1 MLKKDAQNKCILYDK
16 YFLDDLY
23 PYKYNNRT
31 DTIDYYKD
39 GAFLDSYNVYMD
51 RLMDFIQVAITAT
64 NKQNPNGE
72 IKDVW
77 IPCFVSVKDSKIE
90 TKMLFKGS
98 SSIPDSIGLEKA
110 FWFDPQFQNWDSDSS
125 YMSVNWILTPEM
137 MPFIPKYG
145 LMFWYKKSSSM
156 TTEQPIAEINSYDIV
171 KPIKE
176 YNDGINRIDP
186 TTKLIKKT
194 DDLLLIIEDK
204 LVYDQNNIKPIH
216 NRHFSISRYLKFNN
230 LDQDDIKF
238 TIYKASSSKDIF
250 SDGALSI
257 WIPDGDTYSYIESE
271 ELASEQY
278 KNDII
283 SKSYLS
289 PVLHPVYREIYH
301 LLTLGLPTGPELL
314 KRKKQINKVKIVT
327 ADGESVER
335 IPQPLLS
342 LKESRIIKKIAHI
355 LSTMP
360 YMDRTTVGFLQQI
373 LYNDRNTILALQNLL
388 TFSVY
393 DSEGGKRLPRK
404 ITSPEVEQRII
415 AEFILNIS
423 YGLSSMISIDKQ
435 NNGSSGQNGLVTSKK
450 DLFDRLLFKYGSKL
464 VLFGDSSYITYKNK
478 LKYGPH
484 VKINHDAI
492 SRCDIGANNKL
503 VYNNVK
509 FQVGKFQVES
519 KIGDKNTEFVLSN
532 QNIPGEQVTIPL
544 WDIQKKNLTDQRI
557 SFTAGKDIEIDFL
570 DPKIKNRTVNILD
583 ENDKV
588 IGIKYRE
595 IEYELSDANV
605 TLGDNFNVEVV
616 IEDQPEIEWTRISG
630 PDCLRFSNRK
640 LSPTDTT
647 SRYPTSYDYSPTL
660 YIKRPGKY
668 VLQMM
673 AKTSFSLKYDIVT
686 IHVTENN
693 VYKRTEPLLGAETK
707 FLSPQDN
714 LIIMIPSIR
723 ECVFGKQGVFWPCYS
738 DCSVKIPQA
747 KELEENINNQPQP
760 GGSKIPIVVSLGQSY
775 HKFAI
780 PMPVDDK
787 GNKIIEETDADLSI
801 RYKCNDTI
809 VEVSRLILSYV
820 MDNNDD
826 CSQCESIYRSIP
838 DNNGFI
844 LDAGYSF
851 SFYDIP
857 TDTIK
862 DVSAPVSLSTK
873 SARIKAYGGF
883 SKNEIAHLKLDIP
896 FHPEPEK
903 LLDKLDLT
911 EELLNTPTKDSDNG
925 TTGKI
930 VSHICHDTHHSYDTS
945 IEFRKGYFHP
955 FSGWLSTYENPDFHN
970 KTSVTNFKQNTNIQS
985 FKGLGIYDL
994 KNNFLD
1000 SKPVIYKSTITL
1012 QTDPEFLKVR
1022 KLPKGITFEVDD
1034 QIPHYGYR
1042 AGSKDTSIKMLQYN
1056 DTYISDFAVES
1067 DSPVSSEE
1075 YCNDGLSLI
1084 EYNATYSMG
1093 QGGIGGSAHNI
1104 EIKLNHLNYTN
1115 PKELIVWL
1123 EIDTCEKIASA
1134 LNPPSG
1140 PKEEGEVS
1148 STLRDLWYF
1157 NTEKYIEQYQKIV
1170 KIKNADVQ
1178 NFIYTLWDMNDN
1190 DFIDNYVPDLTK
1202 APGTDGDRNTT
1213 LQKRKNKYYLY
1224 LLNQDHIHNFHI
1236 NNDILFTDYCDK
1248 YYVAHD
1254 HNIINTSNLFI
1265 PYGIHRFKNNNISP
1279 SMDGQILLS
1288 PTLSASNFSDTE
1300 IYRYKN
1306 IILHNNL
1313 YNSSHRFSKF
1323 KNMPLYDPVASTESI
1338 PNSSSTSF
1346 TLCMAVMGETESLE
1360 PFDRLRTTDALLGFI
1375 GSKNKN
1381 KSNLIDNSLCSWE
1394 LLLHKADGLETYGK
1408 NSLHN
1413 IDYYNDKPIT
1423 SGYNFIA
1430 DLQNQT
1436 HLLPPI
1442 NLNAPN
1448 MYTIDGRAC
1457 SYSKESLNIPSYAP
1471 PQTLNISPII
1481 PLMPFS
1487 LIGALVS
1494 LSLVDAQLNQ
1504 QAKDLANYLGSFRR
1518 GSQKEL
1524 FNKSWFVPKY
1534 DRYPFGYSDKALISV
1549 SKDEGQTWYKLEAS
1563 IFKYNN
1569 SLTVKNNEYKFFKLH
1584 YKSLL
1589 RALSIFKTIIPSDT
1603 DSFIRSCFQNHIRKI
1618 SIDIG
1623 KEFEN
1628 IPTRQELIDNAKVL
1642 KEEIKKIED
1651 QLKGENS
1658 EQLSKELSNKNKEL
1672 TNILNTLDNIGYE
1685 LEDGDIVEL
1694 SEQSD
1699 KSLNGMYILSLD
1711 TTKRDPKNNSFL
1723 KSLTKIYYI
1732 KDLCL
1737 SKNLLQYND
1746 LFNLVSSL
1754 NTNDNIKLDI
1764 DLETLINTKQIAI
1777 INDIRAYHFFNNSE
1791 HKNIVSFSKK
1801 DQKDID
1807 EQKLKE
1813 LQSNL
1818 EQTTDIYEITKIQN
1832 EIWDLTYDKHT
1843 NKIIGQGYVTINNS
1857 NKTILIFDEELLG
1870 TDISIE
1876 PEASKRIVIT
1886 RNNFTGFHKDDAI
1899 PFDLWSNANHTK
1911 YSLQTPIDKTI
1922 SWGVGNYGYGSNLVR
1937 PYKIT
1942 SQEINN
1948 QLRDISDIVN
1958 TNKNSYFTSQ
1968 SFRYKSSTDTALVEG
1983 STQSL
1988 GFQYSIEN
1996 IVSTQYTLDNIINMI
2011 GGRGGD
2017 ITENYKTQIIQA
2029 FERLYN
2035 NVVTRHNEYGNLIEI
2050 DTDIYG
2056 GLDGT
2061 LIFKKDI
2068 STNLIYKIDTPSTV
2082 EDLKRRIK
2090 TIDKEIE
2097 SEKDP
2102 KKLAILYKEKEE
2114 IIYYRDR
2121 VSSVSDFP
2129 HISVRVIVDP
2139 ETKQM
2144 RFEENHHNDYYWIN
2158 IDTNQSCSIDKD
2170 KTTKI
2175 LKRVTF
2181 TCIPFNDK
2189 VTDLADQICV
2199 PNAAYGGTN
2208 GIDGID
2214 EKVEPRTADTTYI
2227 LSDKNIK
2234 EAKAKYPKLKW
2245 PDNDAIGE
2253 FVERQFFLNFAGI
2266 EKAQLIKATYEY
2278 ILPVID
2284 INIERPFTTTVENR
2298 VYNIFNLDDINR
2310 LKVDFKRIPRMIK
2323 NKDTQYDIYE
2333 PNDRG
2338 QLAKSI
2344 IPSPGGPIDSTFKIW
2359 KCLDIESGAY
2369 VEPPLYYKWLN
2380 EMLFRAHFGSV
2391 DAIEHKGVMNSES
2404 KDETYWIP
2412 YDYN

>member
-23 PYKYNNRT
+23 PYKYNNKT

-51 RLMDFIQVAITAT
+51 ELIKFIVSSIEAT
-64 NKQNPNGE
+64 DKKWNNVE
-72 IKDVW
+72 LKDVW
-77 IPCFVSVKDSKIE
+77 VPCFVSVKDSKIE

-110 FWFDPQFQNWDSDSS
+110 FWFDPKFQNWDSGSS

-145 LMFWYKKSSSM
+145 LMFWYKKSSSVIQKQSM
-156 TTEQPIAEINSYDIV
+156 ADINTYDIV

-176 YNDGINRIDP
+176 YHDGINSINP

-204 LVYDQNNIKPIH
+204 IAYDQNNIKPVH
-216 NRHFSISRYLKFNN
+216 NKHFSISRYLKFNN
-230 LDQDDIKF
+230 INIDDVKF
-238 TIYKASSSKDIF
+238 SIYKSSSNNNIF
-250 SDGALSI
+250 SDGTLSI

-301 LLTLGLPTGPELL
+301 LLTLGLPDGPDIFKYK
-314 KRKKQINKVKIVT
+314 KRIDKVKIVT
-327 ADGESVER
+327 ENGETVER
-335 IPQPLLS
+335 IPKPLLP

-360 YMDRTTVGFLQQI
+360 YMDRTTVGLLEKI
-373 LYNDRNTILALQNLL
+373 LYNDRSTILELQNLL

-393 DSEGGKRLPRK
+393 DAEGGKRLPRK
-404 ITSPEVEQRII
+404 IASPEAEQQAIFMFVL
-415 AEFILNIS
+415 EIS
-423 YGLSSMISIDKQ
+423 QRLTSMISIDKH

-450 DLFDRLLFKYGSKL
+450 DLFYRLLFKYGSKL
-464 VLFGDSSYITYKNK
+464 VLFGDSAYITYKNK

-492 SRCDIGANNKL
+492 SRCTLEANNKL

-519 KIGDKNTEFVLSN
+519 KIGDKNTELVLSN
-532 QNIPGEQVTIPL
+532 QTIPGQQVTIPL

-557 SFTAGKDIEIDFL
+557 SFTAGKDVEIDFL

-583 ENDKV
+583 ENNQV

-605 TLGDNFNVEVV
+605 TLGDNFNVEVI

-693 VYKRTEPLLGAETK
+693 VYKRTEPLLVAETK

-747 KELEENINNQPQP
+747 KEIAENINNLPQP

-787 GNKIIEETDADLSI
+787 GNKVVEETDADLSI
-801 RYKCNDTI
+801 RYKCQDTI
-809 VEVSRLILSYV
+809 VEISRLILSYI

-873 SARIKAYGGF
+873 AARIKAYGGF
-883 SKNEIAHLKLDIP
+883 SKNEIANLKLDIP

-903 LLDKLDLT
+903 LLDKLELT
-911 EELLNTPTKDSDNG
+911 EELLNTPTIDSENAAL
-925 TTGKI
+925 GKAI
-930 VSHICHDTHHSYDTS
+930 AHICHDTHHSYDAS
-945 IEFRKGYFHP
+945 IEFSKGYFHP

-1022 KLPKGITFEVDD
+1022 KLPKGITFGVDD
-1034 QIPHYGYR
+1034 QIAHYGYR
-1042 AGSKDTSIKMLQYN
+1042 AASTDTSIKMLQYN
-1056 DTYISDFAVES
+1056 DTYISDFAIES

-1093 QGGIGGSAHNI
+1093 QGGIGGSAYNI

-1115 PKELIVWL
+1115 PKELIVWI
-1123 EIDTCEKIASA
+1123 EIDACDKIASS
-1134 LNPPSG
+1134 LSPPSG
-1140 PKEEGEVS
+1140 PKEEGGVTINLS
-1148 STLRDLWYF
+1148 DPWYF
-1157 NTEKYIEQYQKIV
+1157 NTETYTEQYKKIIQ
-1170 KIKNADVQ
+1170 IKNTDVQ
-1178 NFIYTLWDMNDN
+1178 NFMYRLWDMNDN
-1190 DFIDNYVPDLTK
+1190 DFVDNYIPDLTK
-1202 APGTDGDRNTT
+1202 QPGSNEDRNTI

-1236 NNDILFTDYCDK
+1236 NNNILFTDYCDK
-1248 YYVAHD
+1248 YYVAHN
-1254 HNIINTSNLFI
+1254 HNIINTSSLFI
-1265 PYGIHRFKNNNISP
+1265 PYGIHRFRNNNVSP
-1279 SMDGQILLS
+1279 SVNGQILLS

-1306 IILHNNL
+1306 IILNNNL

-1323 KNMPLYDPVASTESI
+1323 KSMPLYDPTPGPESI
-1338 PNSSSTSF
+1338 SNSSSTSF
-1346 TLCMAVMGETESLE
+1346 TLCIAVVGETESLE
-1360 PFDRLRTTDALLGFI
+1360 PFDRLRTTDASLGFI
-1375 GSKNKN
+1375 GSKIKN

-1408 NSLHN
+1408 NSLNN
-1413 IDYYNDKPIT
+1413 IDYYNDKPVM

-1430 DLQNQT
+1430 NLENKT

-1448 MYTIDGRAC
+1448 MYTVDGRLC
-1457 SYSKESLNIPSYAP
+1457 SYSKESLNIPSFAP

-1481 PLMPFS
+1481 PLMPFT

-1494 LSLVDAQLNQ
+1494 LSLVDSQLNQ
-1504 QAKDLANYLGSFRR
+1504 QAKDIANYLGSFRR
-1518 GSQKEL
+1518 GEQKEL
-1524 FNKSWFVPKY
+1524 FNRSWFVPKY
-1534 DRYPFGYSDKALISV
+1534 DRYPFGYSDKSLISV
-1549 SKDEGQTWYKLEAS
+1549 SKDQGQTWYKLEAS

-1589 RALSIFKTIIPSDT
+1589 RSLSIFKSLIPSDT
-1603 DSFIRSCFQNHIRKI
+1603 DNFIRSCFQNHIRKI

-1628 IPTRQELIDNAKVL
+1628 IPTKQHLIDDAK
-1642 KEEIKKIED
+1642 KIKQEIKQIED
-1651 QLKGENS
+1651 QLKENPS
-1658 EQLSKELSNKNKEL
+1658 EELSKELSDKNKQL
-1672 TNILNTLDNIGYE
+1672 TNILNTLNNIGYE
-1685 LEDGDIVEL
+1685 LEDGDIIEL

-1699 KSLNGMYILSLD
+1699 ENLNGMYVLSLD
-1711 TTKRDPKNNSFL
+1711 TTKRNTDNSFV

-1737 SKNLLQYND
+1737 SKNILQYND
-1746 LFNLVSSL
+1746 LFSLTSSL
-1754 NTNDNIKLDI
+1754 NTNDNINLDV
-1764 DLETLINTKQIAI
+1764 DLETLINTKKIAI

-1801 DQKDID
+1801 DQNDID
-1807 EQKLKE
+1807 QEKLEE

-1818 EQTTDIYEITKIQN
+1818 AQATDIYEITRIQN
-1832 EIWDLTYDKHT
+1832 EIWDLTYNKYT
-1843 NKIIGQGYVTINNS
+1843 NRIIGQGYVAINNDH
-1857 NKTILIFDEELLG
+1857 KTILIFDKELLG

-1876 PEASKRIVIT
+1876 PEVSKRILIT
-1886 RNNFTGFHKDDAI
+1886 RNNFTGFHKDDSI
-1899 PFDLWSNANHTK
+1899 PFDLWSNADHTK
-1911 YSLQTPIDKTI
+1911 YNLSTPVDKTV

-1937 PYKIT
+1937 PYKIS

-1948 QLRDISDIVN
+1948 QLRDISDIIN
-1958 TNKNSYFTSQ
+1958 TNKNSYFVSQ
-1968 SFRYKSSTDTALVEG
+1968 SFKYKSSDDNSLIEG
-1983 STQSL
+1983 STKSL

-1996 IVSTQYTLDNIINMI
+1996 IISSQYNINNIINMI
-2011 GGRGGD
+2011 PNGNGD
-2017 ITENYKTQIIQA
+2017 ISENYRTQILEA
-2029 FERLYN
+2029 FDRLYN
-2035 NVVTRHNEYGNLIEI
+2035 SVVTRHNEHGNLIEV
-2050 DTDIYG
+2050 DTDISN

-2068 STNLIYKIDTPSTV
+2068 STNLIYKIDTPSTID
-2082 EDLKRRIK
+2082 DLKNRIK

-2097 SEKDP
+2097 SEKDL

-2114 IIYYRDR
+2114 IIFYRDR
-2121 VSSVSDFP
+2121 VSSVSDYP

-2158 IDTNQSCSIDKD
+2158 IDPDQSCSIDKD

-2175 LKRVTF
+2175 LKSVTF
-2181 TCIPFNDK
+2181 VCIPFNDK

-2208 GIDGID
+2208 EIDGID
-2214 EKVEPRTADTTYI
+2214 EKVQARMWNTTYT
-2227 LSDKNIK
+2227 LSDKNIN

-2253 FVERQFFLNFAGI
+2253 FVQREFFLNFAGI
-2266 EKAQLIKATYEY
+2266 EKAQLVKATYEY

-2284 INIERPFTTTVENR
+2284 INVERPFTTTVQNK

-2338 QLAKSI
+2338 QLSKSI
-2344 IPSPGGPIDSTFKIW
+2344 IPSPGGPIDSTFKVW